1 MRPIFLAPA
10 VFSLA
15 FMGTE
20 VLPARASTVD
30 VVDPVSMTLN
40 AYAFAFPGPPP
51 GGATGCGGSLPACP
65 LTLPQTADAL
75 QVGNGSSA
83 NAGVT
88 ITSFPAVLVSANT
101 VWGPTS

>member
-51 GGATGCGGSLPACP
+51 GGTTGCGGSLPACP
-65 LTLPQTADAL
+65 RSRRPPTHCRSEMGPAQT
-75 QVGNGSSA
+75 
-83 NAGVT
+83 
-88 ITSFPAVLVSANT
+88 PA
-101 VWGPTS
+101 